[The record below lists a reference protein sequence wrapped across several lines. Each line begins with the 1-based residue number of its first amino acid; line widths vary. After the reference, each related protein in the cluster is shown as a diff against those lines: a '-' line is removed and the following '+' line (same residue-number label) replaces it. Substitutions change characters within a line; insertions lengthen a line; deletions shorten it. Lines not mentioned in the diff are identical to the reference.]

1 MSLIDGSIEEQDEL
15 LEKSTL
21 ESLEYFEAQM
31 IGFLVQDFEHS
42 KTFLTSLNRDYF
54 RNENYVL
61 YKMYSSMKLEGVVI
75 DETHLKLYLK
85 AHRYDI
91 ELDNDRIEFNLFA
104 SGSDVSAIDGFLIA
118 VVDRFREYSR
128 VGFLTEPNIQS
139 AFSKFKDVY
148 ARLQLQNIYVEAG
161 QALNAPVQYNRRFYK
176 GSEGSLDLALTQLN
190 KLRGMFEEDESFEI
204 TDTSQLELST
214 LRERKYTQL
223 ARIPTMPTLDK
234 AIGGLKTNTFTV
246 FVAPEKGMKTKTACM
261 MTHLVMLNGHN
272 CSFWGKEGGSLKIV
286 CELRAIHFDYYFNKK
301 RGKNYAQ
308 LSGQQI
314 MEDNFPSD
322 EFRKLEE
329 ISFNDLFKSGRYGKL
344 YTPEH
349 PFEYEQLETVI
360 KSAVAVGCK
369 FHVIDYIQI
378 LESRTI
384 KDPRILIKTAVGRIE
399 SLKGKYDIHIWLPA
413 QMSTD
418 AIQSMSQG
426 RKRELRNVVAESTD
440 ITKSADVN
448 LMLYVND
455 DMARNNVARM
465 IALPSRTFGGFPDI
479 DVQTNKVV
487 DSLTEL
493 NGQSVDFDD
502 DGEMILRQKGE
513 N

>member
-1 MSLIDGSIEEQDEL
+1 MSLNGSNEASQDAVVEMGAIEQ
-15 LEKSTL
+15 
-21 ESLEYFEAQM
+21 LEYFEGQM
-31 IGFLVQDFEHS
+31 MAFLVQDFEGS
-42 KTFLTSLNRDYF
+42 KAFLTSLSGDYF

-61 YKMYSSMKLEGVVI
+61 YKMFSTMKVEGVKI
-75 DETHLKLYLK
+75 DEVHLKLYLK
-85 AHRYDI
+85 AHRFDI
-91 ELDNDRIEFNLFA
+91 EMDTDRIAFNLFA
-104 SGSDVSAIDGFLIA
+104 TSGDVSALDSFMVA
-118 VVDRFREYSR
+118 VVERYREYSR
-128 VGFLTEPNIQS
+128 LGYITEASIQS
-139 AFSKFKDVY
+139 AFSRYKDVY
-148 ARLQLQNIYVEAG
+148 ARLQLQDIFVEAG
-161 QALNAPVQYNRRFYK
+161 QALNSPVLYNRRYYK
-176 GSEGSLDLALTQLN
+176 GSEGSLDFALTKLN
-190 KLRGMFEEDESFEI
+190 KLRGMFEEDESFEL
-204 TDTSQLELST
+204 TDTSELDIST

-223 ARIPTMPTLDK
+223 ARIPTMPTLDS

-286 CELRAIHFDYYFNKK
+286 CELRAIHFDYYYNKK
-301 RGKNYAQ
+301 RGKNYVQ
-308 LSGQQI
+308 ISGQQI

-384 KDPRILIKTAVGRIE
+384 KDPRVLIKTAVGRIE

-418 AIQSMSQG
+418 AIQTMAQG
-426 RKRELRNVVAESTD
+426 KKRELRNVVAESTD

-455 DMARNNVARM
+455 DMAKNNVARM

-479 DVQTNKVV
+479 DVRTNKVV
-487 DSLTEL
+487 DSLVEL
-493 NGQSVDFDD
+493 KGQGFEIDE
-502 DGEMILRQKGE
+502 DGEMVLTQKGE
-513 N
+513 

>member
-1 MSLIDGSIEEQDEL
+1 MSLIDGNEVVQDEIIEMGS
-15 LEKSTL
+15 LEQ
-21 ESLEYFEAQM
+21 LEYFESQM
-31 IGFLVQDFEHS
+31 VAFLVQDFEGS
-42 KTFLTSLNRDYF
+42 RSFLSSLSRDYF

-61 YKMYSSMKLEGVVI
+61 YKMYSAMKLEGI
-75 DETHLKLYLK
+75 RMDEDYLKLYLK
-85 AHRYDI
+85 AHKYDI
-91 ELDNDRIEFNLFA
+91 EMDTDRIAFNLFA
-104 SGSDVSAIDGFLIA
+104 TNGDVSATDSFMIA
-118 VVDRFREYSR
+118 VVERFREYSQD
-128 VGFLTEPNIQS
+128 GYITEDNIQS
-139 AFSKFKDVY
+139 AFMKYRNVY
-148 ARLQLQNIYVEAG
+148 TRLELQDIFVEAG
-161 QALNAPVQYNRRFYK
+161 QALNSPVLYNKRYYK
-176 GSEGSLDLALTQLN
+176 GSEGALDYSLTKLN
-190 KLRGMFEEDESFEI
+190 KLRGLFEEDESFDL
-204 TDTSQLELST
+204 TDTSELDIGT

-223 ARIPTMPTLDK
+223 ARIPSIPTLDA

-286 CELRAIHFDYYFNKK
+286 CELRAIHFDYYYNKK

-308 LSGQQI
+308 ISGQQI
-314 MEDNFPSD
+314 MEDNFPSE
-322 EFRKLEE
+322 EFRQLEE

-344 YTPEH
+344 FTPEH

-378 LESRTI
+378 MESRTI
-384 KDPRILIKTAVGRIE
+384 KDPRLLIKTAVGRIE

-418 AIQSMSQG
+418 AIQTMASG
-426 RKRELRNVVAESTD
+426 KKRELRNVVAESTD

-455 DMARNNVARM
+455 DMAKHNVARM

-479 DVQTNKVV
+479 DVRTNKVV
-487 DSLTEL
+487 DNLIEL
-493 NGQSVDFDD
+493 RGQGFEIDE
-502 DGEMILRQKGE
+502 DGEMVLVKKGE
-513 N
+513 

>member
-1 MSLIDGSIEEQDEL
+1 MSYSENSSNEVVEMGNLEQ
-15 LEKSTL
+15 
-21 ESLEYFEAQM
+21 LEYFEAQM
-31 IGFLVQDFEHS
+31 IAFLVQDFEHS
-42 KTFLTSLNRDYF
+42 KSFMTSLSRDYF

-61 YKMYSSMKLEGVVI
+61 YKMYSALNVEGVTI
-75 DETHLKLYLK
+75 DEEHLKLYLK
-85 AHRYDI
+85 SHKYDI
-91 ELDNDRIEFNLFA
+91 EMETDRIAFNLFA
-104 SGSDVSAIDGFLIA
+104 SGDEVNALDGFLIA

-128 VGFLTEPNIQS
+128 VGYITEPNIQS
-139 AFSKFKDVY
+139 AYSKYRDVY
-148 ARLQLQNIYVEAG
+148 ARLELQDIYVEAG
-161 QALNAPVQYNRRFYK
+161 QALNSPVLYNRRYYK
-176 GSEGSLDLALTQLN
+176 GVEGSLDYATTKLD
-190 KLRGMFEEDESFEI
+190 KLRGMFVEDESFEL
-204 TDTSQLELST
+204 TDTSELDIST

-223 ARIPTMPTLDK
+223 ARIPTMPTLDE

-286 CELRAIHFDYYFNKK
+286 CELRAIHFDYYYNKK

-314 MEDNFPSD
+314 MEDNFPSE

-384 KDPRILIKTAVGRIE
+384 KDPRLLIKTAVGRIE

-418 AIQSMSQG
+418 AIQTMALG
-426 RKRELRNVVAESTD
+426 KKRELRNVVAESTD

-455 DMARNNVARM
+455 DMAKNNVARM

-479 DVQTNKVV
+479 DVRTNKVV

-493 NGQSVDFDD
+493 NGQSVVFDE
-502 DGEMILRQKGE
+502 DGEMTITTKGD
-513 N
+513 